1 MNFADA
7 RAIDPL
13 HWALDE
19 RSKAVDER
27 GVSAEAE
34 RTLTE
39 MRVIWDEVRARLVLE
54 QARQKKYADRKR
66 REVKYEVGDS
76 VYLSTRNLRA
86 YGGKLLAKWTG
97 PYLVTEVLDGG
108 VSVMLDLRDELG
120 KRVHASF
127 HVSLLKPYVVSELD
141 WPGRQQ
147 HHRPP
152 PELVDGE
159 SEWEVEEVTGKEG
172 ACGEAQSD
180 GDEGGAS
187 EGEWRATA
195 ETAATT
201 DSDTHGGRACS
212 VVRAEVEGLGR
223 EDVAAGE

>member
-1 MNFADA
+1 MAAAYNSTVQESTGRTPFDMNFADA

-76 VYLSTRNLRA
+76 VY
-86 YGGKLLAKWTG
+86 
-97 PYLVTEVLDGG
+97 
-108 VSVMLDLRDELG
+108 VS
-120 KRVHASF
+120 HSQ
-127 HVSLLKPYVVSELD
+127 P
-141 WPGRQQ
+141 
-147 HHRPP
+147 
-152 PELVDGE
+152 
-159 SEWEVEEVTGKEG
+159 
-172 ACGEAQSD
+172 ACV
-180 GDEGGAS
+180 
-187 EGEWRATA
+187 WR
-195 ETAATT
+195 
-201 DSDTHGGRACS
+201 
-212 VVRAEVEGLGR
+212 
-223 EDVAAGE
+223 